1 MDANHGVFDLPD
13 MDHLKKS
20 TRFNVMEANN
30 MTSHTTAAFGFDVVD
45 LHHVFQGLLH
55 LRRDDGI
62 HWSAK
67 AIRLMVNM
75 ILQHFVESREIPLEQ
90 EKQRRIKST
99 KNIKI

>member
-1 MDANHGVFDLPD
+1 MNQGVFGLPG
-13 MDHLKKS
+13 MESLAES

-30 MTSHTTAAFGFDVVD
+30 MVAEITAATGFDVVD
-45 LHHVFQGLLH
+45 LHFVFQGLLH

-90 EKQRRIKST
+90 EKQRGIKST